1 MNLSLS
7 VIYAEVGQ

>member
-7 VIYAEVGQ
+7 ANNTRTF